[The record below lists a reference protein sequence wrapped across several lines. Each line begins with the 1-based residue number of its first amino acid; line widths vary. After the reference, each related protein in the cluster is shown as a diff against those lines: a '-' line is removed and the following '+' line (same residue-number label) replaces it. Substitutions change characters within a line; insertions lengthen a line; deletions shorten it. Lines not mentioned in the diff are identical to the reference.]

1 MRTMVLLLIVLLT
14 LGLCS
19 VPAMAGDQ
27 AVIQPLPASC
37 QPVSDVQLSDMNGR
51 LAARPDLFQIAVR
64 YVESKIP
71 PRAQQ
76 EISRVVEAVRI
87 LTGRAPTRVQALR

>member
-1 MRTMVLLLIVLLT
+1 MRTLVLLLIVLLT

-19 VPAMAGDQ
+19 VPAPAGDQ

-37 QPVSDVQLSDMNGR
+37 QPVSDVELAQLNGKAMMR
-51 LAARPDLFQIAVR
+51 TDLLGLAVR

-87 LTGRAPTRVQALR
+87 LTGGPTKVPAR